1 MKKTFLSLLALAVT
15 FATQAADK
23 VESVTSPNGKL
34 KVEVSFGTELKYSV
48 FDEGKTLLKDS
59 RIGLIVKDGPKV
71 GENPKLKKKKITA
84 INEEIPSPFYR
95 EPKVQNNCNEMK
107 LTMADGFV
115 LTFRAYDN
123 GVAYRLSSSLKKPA
137 ELIVENEIA
146 ELDRKSVV

>member
-95 EPKVQNNCNEMK
+95 
-107 LTMADGFV
+107 
-115 LTFRAYDN
+115 
-123 GVAYRLSSSLKKPA
+123 
-137 ELIVENEIA
+137 
-146 ELDRKSVV
+146 